1 MKLYYLCAYMFATA
15 MLRSLFSWQHQANMH
30 HSGGKLQPL
39 HKLMPRPP
47 VGAHREPIPRHPRRL
62 RSRSPPQTVY
72 AAEAPQTSGLRS
84 QLLRVAQEQDP
95 PVENYDSAHQDDGG
109 RGVPSPKTPP
119 HPPPHAEDPDEH
131 EQAPAS
137 DNTLIFQQL
146 EALQQALTESNA
158 KAEALLNTTNTLLAT
173 QHEASTAL
181 LASCKQQL
189 DIIVDLLRVEQASR
203 SEVDWS

>member
-1 MKLYYLCAYMFATA
+1 
-15 MLRSLFSWQHQANMH
+15 MH
-30 HSGGKLQPL
+30 HSGGKFQPL

-47 VGAHREPIPRHPRRL
+47 VGAPREPKPRHQRGH

-72 AAEAPQTSGLRS
+72 AAEAPQTSDLRN

-95 PVENYDSAHQDDGG
+95 PVENNDNVHQDDGTK
-109 RGVPSPKTPP
+109 GVPLPKTPP
-119 HPPPHAEDPDEH
+119 HPPPLADDPDEH
-131 EQAPAS
+131 EQPPTC
-137 DNTLIFQQL
+137 DTTLIFQRL
-146 EALQQALTESNA
+146 DALQQALTESNA
-158 KAEALLNTTNTLLAT
+158 KAEALLHTTNTLLAT